1 MKKLVLSLCL
11 LGVAAPHA
19 AQAAWGC
26 PMPGM
31 IKGLCSV
38 PNAKKALLI
47 GALGWYYFIWR
58 SRQPIDIDEDW
69 AWSHVITR
77 FGEEGYCKEVLT
89 GNREIQ
95 REVEFTEID
104 QESGLVITVTE
115 SEVTVPAYGIL
126 GMLDA
131 LIMNKLIAF
140 SKFLKAVG
148 HTRDF
153 VKDPFA
159 LFSLEDKNPSP
170 KST

>member
-19 AQAAWGC
+19 AQGAWGC
-26 PMPGM
+26 PMPDM
-31 IKGLCSV
+31 IKGLCSI

-58 SRQPIDIDEDW
+58 SRQPLEIDEDW
-69 AWSHVITR
+69 SWSHVITR
-77 FGEEGYCKEVLT
+77 LGEEGYCQEVLT

-95 REVEFTEID
+95 RDVEFTEID

-115 SEVTVPAYGIL
+115 SEVMVPAYGII
-126 GMLDA
+126 GTLDA
-131 LIMNKLIAF
+131 MIMSKLIAF

-148 HTRDF
+148 NARDF
-153 VKDPFA
+153 VKDPFS
-159 LFSLEDKNPSP
+159 LFKI
-170 KST
+170 